1 MSSSW
6 YVYFILIW
14 PTSFT
19 SAVRGNRDDIG
30 SRKWAAYRLSPP
42 DAIHAGAERLSAMK
56 PNRNASGASRTAM
69 SAPVMSG
76 QGFSYTNPPMQWRM
90 NSTKIYGNAIQMLN
104 GKISSGRALG
114 KDVLYTTII
123 FQIYE
128 ISKQLINCSPPGF
141 GAWIAHVQGSSAIIN
156 QCSGQDDETAAS
168 KLFRRQ
174 LKFVTVSVLILDCP
188 DFYNPS
194 AWQDNSLQDI
204 DSPEPIDELIDRLAD
219 CSALMEQ
226 VDGFL
231 EKGAEDHDQILY
243 SGRELLFTYQLLEVL
258 QVSAGHVSLAGCY
271 SPSGE
276 HANSEVTLNPEI
288 IADFTTLA
296 EHYADQPDLKT
307 LGAQLLLAPLSQSA
321 QFYSVHELA
330 EKYRWCQEVFVLLPQ
345 LGLGIGYF
353 LKDMY
358 VIRNEK
364 ITTHIMGCDFRV
376 YICKLLYEGIPEDTD
391 VSLSAECNATLA
403 VDWNVG
409 VMAQRLSMVEP
420 SSRTVIPNVFASYRT
435 IHRSARLP
443 AITASEAR
451 HRPTLRP
458 HQQSAVIR
466 VNGPSPVS
474 KRSIFIQTENTPNP
488 DALKFIPNHRVL
500 PEGFPTSFLEY
511 LSPRSTLAPPHPS
524 PLAANLFNVDGVTS
538 IFFGPEFITVTKASD
553 ANWAHIKPE
562 IFSLITQA
570 VTSGEPIVNTVAKSG
585 ENAQEG
591 GEEESLSYNEEDDE
605 VVSMIKELLET
616 RIRPAIQ
623 EDGGDIELR
632 GFENGIV
639 MLKLRGACRTC
650 DSSTVTL
657 KNGIESMLMHYI
669 EEVQG
674 VEQVMDEEEEI
685 SMHEF
690 AKFEEKLRQQ
700 KGAAATASTG
710 GKGTLDSAP

>member
-1 MSSSW
+1 MVSSSW
-6 YVYFILIW
+6 CAHFILIW

-19 SAVRGNRDDIG
+19 SAVRSNRDDIE

-128 ISKQLINCSPPGF
+128 LINCSPPGF

-168 KLFRRQ
+168 RLFRRQ
-174 LKFVTVSVLILDCP
+174 LKFVTLCDAIGKRKAP

-231 EKGAEDHDQILY
+231 EKGTEDHDQILY

-276 HANSEVTLNPEI
+276 HANSGVTPNPEI

-296 EHYADQPDLKT
+296 EHYADQVCRSVLYCLQPDLKT

-321 QFYSVHELA
+321 QFYSVDELA

-353 LKDMY
+353 LKDMK
-358 VIRNEK
+358 RT
-364 ITTHIMGCDFRV
+364 ITTHIMGCDSEFTYARHS
-376 YICKLLYEGIPEDTD
+376 D

-409 VMAQRLSMVEP
+409 VTAQRLSMVEP
-420 SSRTVIPNVFASYRT
+420 SSRTVVPNVFASYRT

-458 HQQSAVIR
+458 HQQSAVTR